1 MGDFDTIKQHFS
13 KLKQYEIGQKQ
24 LQVAQVRQKENLDT
38 VLHKIYADQIAGTI
52 TREQVRENLAV
63 ELHKFGMQAENLNKI
78 EASILCERAKLE
90 AQIFN
95 QIKWK
100 YTNFYRKMSLINT

>member
-38 VLHKIYADQIAGTI
+38 VLHKIYADQIAGT
-52 TREQVRENLAV
+52 RFSCAP
-63 ELHKFGMQAENLNKI
+63 
-78 EASILCERAKLE
+78 
-90 AQIFN
+90 
-95 QIKWK
+95 
-100 YTNFYRKMSLINT
+100 